1 MIKGLKICGISDPK
15 TLNYILNHR
24 HKPSMI
30 GFITN
35 YKKSRRFI
43 EYEKLKDLID
53 ADKRNVSFVSVLVN
67 PNDEILEKIKDLNFD
82 YYQLYD
88 VDPVRTEQIKL
99 KYKKK
104 IITAITVF
112 VFLLLAYVCVR
123 FSAKNNKKPSTTTH
137 NATLEIAWT
146 LIPVLLLVVIA
157 IPSFRLLYNQ
167 NDFTN
172 IDMTIKATGY
182 TWWWGYEYPDHDGIT
197 FDSVIVEDDEL
208 EEGQPRLLT
217 TDYQLVVPV
226 NKNIKMQITSDPSGV
241 IHSWAVPSLGVKM
254 DAIPGRLNETY
265 FNIKEPGMYYGQCSE
280 LCGVGH
286 GFMPISIK
294 AVTEEEFASWVE
306 TAKEEFAS
314 DNNNN
319 YAKK

>member
-1 MIKGLKICGISDPK
+1 MNINICGIMKFFTFLTSFL
-15 TLNYILNHR
+15 TANQILA
-24 HKPSMI
+24 KGQPTEWQL
-30 GFITN
+30 GFQEAG
-35 YKKSRRFI
+35 SP
-43 EYEKLKDLID
+43 LMQQLID
-53 ADKRNVSFVSVLVN
+53 FHDFV
-67 PNDEILEKIKDLNFD
+67 FW
-82 YYQLYD
+82 
-88 VDPVRTEQIKL
+88 
-99 KYKKK
+99 

-112 VFLLLAYVCVR
+112 VFVLLAYVCVR

>member
-1 MIKGLKICGISDPK
+1 MNFLGIISIFLTFFSTSAFAKGQPTEWQL
-15 TLNYILNHR
+15 
-24 HKPSMI
+24 
-30 GFITN
+30 GFQEAG
-35 YKKSRRFI
+35 SP
-43 EYEKLKDLID
+43 LMQQLID
-53 ADKRNVSFVSVLVN
+53 FHDFV
-67 PNDEILEKIKDLNFD
+67 FW
-82 YYQLYD
+82 
-88 VDPVRTEQIKL
+88 
-99 KYKKK
+99 
-104 IITAITVF
+104 IITAITIF
-112 VFLLLAYVCVR
+112 VFLLLAYVCVK

-137 NATLEIAWT
+137 NSLLEVAWT
-146 LIPVLLLVVIA
+146 LIPVLILLVIA

-182 TWWWGYEYPDHDGIT
+182 TWYWGYEYPDHGDIA
-197 FDSVIVEDDEL
+197 FDSIMLQDDEL
-208 EEGQPRLLT
+208 EEGQPRLLS

-280 LCGVGH
+280 LCGIGH

-294 AVTEEEFASWVE
+294 AVTEDEFAVWLDD
-306 TAKEEFAS
+306 AKEEFAE
-314 DNNNN
+314 DTNDEVVL
-319 YAKK
+319 YK

>member
-1 MIKGLKICGISDPK
+1 MNFFTFLTFLLIANQIFAKGQPTEWQL
-15 TLNYILNHR
+15 
-24 HKPSMI
+24 
-30 GFITN
+30 GFQEAG
-35 YKKSRRFI
+35 SP
-43 EYEKLKDLID
+43 LMQQLID
-53 ADKRNVSFVSVLVN
+53 FHDFV
-67 PNDEILEKIKDLNFD
+67 FW
-82 YYQLYD
+82 
-88 VDPVRTEQIKL
+88 
-99 KYKKK
+99 

-182 TWWWGYEYPDHDGIT
+182 TWWWGYEYPDHDGIA

-306 TAKEEFAS
+306 IAKEEFAS

>member
-1 MIKGLKICGISDPK
+1 MDNNSNHSFCISA
-15 TLNYILNHR
+15 
-24 HKPSMI
+24 
-30 GFITN
+30 F
-35 YKKSRRFI
+35 
-43 EYEKLKDLID
+43 
-53 ADKRNVSFVSVLVN
+53 
-67 PNDEILEKIKDLNFD
+67 
-82 YYQLYD
+82 
-88 VDPVRTEQIKL
+88 
-99 KYKKK
+99 
-104 IITAITVF
+104 
-112 VFLLLAYVCVR
+112 AYVCVR

-182 TWWWGYEYPDHDGIT
+182 TWWWGYEYPDHDGIA